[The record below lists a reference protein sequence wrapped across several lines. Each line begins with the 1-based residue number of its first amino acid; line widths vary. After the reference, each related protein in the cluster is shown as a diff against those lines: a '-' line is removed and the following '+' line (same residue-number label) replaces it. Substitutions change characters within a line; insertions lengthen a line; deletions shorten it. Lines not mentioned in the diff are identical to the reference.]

1 MRYFITLGKGLM
13 TAIWAVLLYNLFVP
27 FSGQAGVAFYFLL
40 ALITFMHLIQL
51 LLIYGA
57 FSEKLKLTPKEA
69 LQVFI
74 FGIFK
79 LWQLKGRMVN

>member
-13 TAIWAVLLYNLFVP
+13 VAIWAILLFNLFFP
-27 FSGQAGVAFYFLL
+27 FSGQAGIAFYFLL

-51 LLIYGA
+51 LVIYGA
-57 FSEKLKLTPKEA
+57 FAEKLKLTATEA

-74 FGIFK
+74 FGVFK
-79 LWQLKGRMVN
+79 LWQLKGRMLS